1 MPKESGTNKWLW
13 FYMLVAILIAQLP
26 SACIFSDVS
35 EMQEAIRRYDEI
47 LALET
52 ADRADIEFVAQL
64 KREANLNQD
73 VQIVVGPYKRMYGD
87 TFRYRLERHLVFAE
101 QSLVTKETFLILF
114 DKTFYHELDREKR
127 KAVLAHEMWHVF
139 SLANG
144 KIRPEL
150 NEELAAD
157 NYASQ
162 YVSPEVLIELY
173 EKYEGDSRRREAKKK
188 NLKFLSQSQ

>member
-1 MPKESGTNKWLW
+1 
-13 FYMLVAILIAQLP
+13 MLAAVLIAQLP

-64 KREANLNQD
+64 KREANLSQD

-87 TFRYRLERHLVFAE
+87 TFRYRLERHLVFVE
-101 QSLVTKETFLILF
+101 QSLATKETFLILF

-127 KAVLAHEMWHVF
+127 KAVLAHEMWHIF

-144 KIRPEL
+144 TIRPEL
-150 NEELAAD
+150 REELDAD

-162 YVSPEVLIELY
+162 HVSPEVLIELY
-173 EKYEGDSRRREAKKK
+173 ERYEGDDKRREAKKK
-188 NLKFLSQSQ
+188 SLELLSQSR